1 MLSYISGVDD
11 REMWVKMA
19 HILADEYGEAGFD
32 VWDAW
37 SQGASTYKSRA
48 ARAVWKSCMRPS
60 GGATAKIGSLV
71 ALAVQAGYR
80 SNGCAKPV
88 DPAERERIATE
99 RAERLAREAAAAERD
114 AAEAAELA
122 AAIWTAAVASGHPY
136 LTRKQVEGYGTRVAA
151 AIELPFVDDETGEIG
166 TMTVRDALLI
176 PVYQGPRHLCGLQY
190 ITADG
195 KKLPIRGTPMRGGYM
210 VIGRPVRGGV
220 VVICEGWATGA
231 SIHAATGYC
240 VVVAFNAGNLKP
252 VAEKIR
258 AAMPDAQLCIAAD
271 DDATTKGNPGYRAAN
286 AAALAV
292 GALVVYPLWA
302 GGRGDGTDF
311 NDLQIAEGVEAV
323 RACFED
329 PQEPQYP
336 EDDEHG
342 VSVGPRAIDMG
353 DGVWQD
359 GAPAY
364 DDPEPAQQ
372 HEPLDIFA
380 EAVVPSIER
389 DMLPRAIA
397 DYAFDQSELIGVETS
412 MIGIPG
418 LVACAAALHDDIR
431 IQPRRYE
438 KEWTESAR
446 LWCAVV
452 GAPSVK
458 KSPSIKRAT
467 KRLRKIDIDL
477 HEKNTANQASYNDA
491 LEKWKEDKKDAKKN
505 GGPVSAP
512 PEAPKNTR
520 MVVEDATVEALA
532 DIMKDN
538 TRGLL
543 CIQDEL
549 SGWFGAMDVY
559 SGSKGGGS
567 KDRAFHLQCYN
578 GGPKLVDRIGRGN
591 TLVPN
596 TSYCMIGGIQPDA
609 IRKIAS
615 GMTDDGLMQRFMIVV
630 GGNTRSID
638 RESDGDAIRGY
649 ADLIDWLYGLQAAS
663 ERRVI
668 LTDEAHKVREDFEE
682 YTRTLITYPAFPG
695 GLRSHL
701 GKWEGLFARLLLLYH
716 SIECY
721 SQRKHPLALQVSGAT
736 AECVVRLMRNFLLPH
751 SLAYY
756 TDILGAAGDL
766 EHSRWIAG
774 HILSKKLETVT
785 NRDLLRAYK
794 QWRGLDDWRR
804 QRITES
810 LCDMGWMTPVGDAAR
825 SKRGAHTWAI
835 NARVHEVFAA
845 KAAAEAER
853 RERIR
858 IELQNICRNA

>member
-19 HILADEYGEAGFD
+19 YILADEYGEAGFD
-32 VWDAW
+32 VWDTW
-37 SQGASTYKSRA
+37 SQQSDSYNFKDS
-48 ARAVWKSCMRPS
+48 RAVWKSCMRPS

-88 DPAERERIATE
+88 DPAERERIAAE

-166 TMTVRDALLI
+166 TMTVRNALLI

-397 DYAFDQSELIGVETS
+397 DYAFDSGELVGVDPA
-412 MIGIPG
+412 MIAIPA
-418 LVACAAALHDDIR
+418 LVSCASAMTDEIRLQPKRHDFG
-431 IQPRRYE
+431 
-438 KEWTESAR
+438 WTESAR

-467 KRLRKIDIDL
+467 KRLRKIDMDL
-477 HEKNTANQASYNDA
+477 HENNTANQASYNDA
-491 LEKWKEDKKDAKKN
+491 FEQWKEDKKDAKKH
-505 GGPVSAP
+505 GGAVPAP

-520 MVVEDATVEALA
+520 MVVEDITVEALSEVL
-532 DIMKDN
+532 KDN
-538 TRGLL
+538 SRGVL

-549 SGWFGAMDVY
+549 SGWFGSMDAY
-559 SGSKGGGS
+559 SGGKAGG
-567 KDRAFHLQCYN
+567 KDRAHWLEAYN
-578 GGPKLVDRIGRGN
+578 GGGRVVDRVMRG
-591 TLVPN
+591 TLKIPN
-596 TSYCMIGGIQPDA
+596 WSVCMIGGIQPDA

-615 GMTDDGLMQRFMIVV
+615 KMTDDGLMQRFMIVI
-630 GGNTRSID
+630 GKNALEHD
-638 RESDGDAIRGY
+638 RPENRDASHAF
-649 ADLIDWLYGLQAAS
+649 ADLVDHLFHLSAAGD
-663 ERRVI
+663 RNVT
-668 LTDEAHKVREDFEE
+668 LTDEAHAVRDEFMHWVGELVD
-682 YTRTLITYPAFPG
+682 YPALPG

-701 GKWEGLFARLLLLYH
+701 GKWSGLFARLLLLYH